1 MLAREAGCTVSER
14 GVFAVDRGIW
24 EHPSFANEPLTERE
38 AWTWLIGE
46 ASFKAR
52 TKRIGSVLIEL
63 KRGQVAA
70 SLRFMADKWQ
80 WSEPRVRRFL
90 KRLKTD
96 AMIDASTDAGITV
109 ITICNYDKYQKVSLP
124 RDAGNDAQTD
134 AAATQQRR
142 KVESTESTEGSSELR
157 SAPPRASAPI
167 YTDSRHELWGEG
179 VPILISMGIVESSAR
194 SNIGRWLKTMRDDAQ
209 AVLGAIQRARDNRV
223 HNPIPWIT
231 HALARPTNGTA
242 PHDFRT
248 NFRSQ
253 QSGSAPVLA
262 GVAAATERR
271 ARERSAAGQQRQV
284 PVDADPAERDDPELF
299 GAGAGAATYR

>member
-1 MLAREAGCTVSER
+1 MSER
-14 GVFAVDRGIW
+14 GVFAFDRGIW
-24 EHPSFANEPLTERE
+24 DHPSFAHEPLTERE
-38 AWTWLIGE
+38 AWAWLIGE

-52 TKRIGSVLIEL
+52 TKRIGSVVLDL

-109 ITICNYDKYQKVSLP
+109 VNICNYDKYQKVSLP
-124 RDAGNDAQTD
+124 RDAATDAQSD

-157 SAPPRASAPI
+157 SEPPSAGSPV

-179 VPILISMGIVESSAR
+179 VPILISMGV
-194 SNIGRWLKTMRDDAQ
+194 SNTQSRQMIGTWLKTMHDDAQ
-209 AVLGAIQRARDNRV
+209 AVLGAIQRARDNRI

-231 HALARPTNGTA
+231 KGLAGTANGTA
-242 PHDFRT
+242 ANGLRT
-248 NFRSQ
+248 HPASQ
-253 QSGSAPVLA
+253 QSSSAPVFA

-271 ARERSAAGQQRQV
+271 ARERSAAGQQRPV
-284 PVDADPAERDDPELF
+284 PNDADPAPRDDADLF
-299 GAGAGAATYR
+299 RADGGAAAHR

>member
-1 MLAREAGCTVSER
+1 MSER

-38 AWTWLIGE
+38 AWAWLIGE

-52 TKRIGSVLIEL
+52 TKRIGSVVLEL

-109 ITICNYDKYQKVSLP
+109 VNICNYDKYQKVSLP
-124 RDAGNDAQTD
+124 RDAVDDAEKD

-157 SAPPRASAPI
+157 SASPAAAAPV

-179 VPILISMGIVESSAR
+179 VPILVSMGIAESGAR
-194 SNIGRWLKTMRDDAQ
+194 GNIGRWLKTMRDDAQ

-223 HNPIPWIT
+223 VNPVPWIT
-231 HALARPTNGTA
+231 QALAGPPNGTA
-242 PHDFRT
+242 PNSFRT
-248 NFRSQ
+248 HSASQ

-271 ARERSAAGQQRQV
+271 ARERAATGQQRPVQV
-284 PVDADPAERDDPELF
+284 DTDPPARDDSDLF
-299 GAGAGAATYR
+299 GAGGGAAAHR